1 MFESPLETLFKL
13 FQHDSVQDYYT
24 EFVALANCTNI
35 DPLEALMDCFISG
48 LHQYIRGM
56 WGLSV
61 LPHCYRLL
69 YLLDLMN
76 IVIHPFQRPQ
86 DYNSLDRSNL
96 LFL

>member
-56 WGLSV
+56 
-61 LPHCYRLL
+61 
-69 YLLDLMN
+69 
-76 IVIHPFQRPQ
+76 
-86 DYNSLDRSNL
+86 
-96 LFL
+96 